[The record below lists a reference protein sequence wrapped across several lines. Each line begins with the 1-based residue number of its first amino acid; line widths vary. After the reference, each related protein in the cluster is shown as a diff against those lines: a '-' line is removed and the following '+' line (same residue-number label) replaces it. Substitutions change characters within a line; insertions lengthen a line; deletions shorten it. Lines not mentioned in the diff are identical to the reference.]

1 MKIGYVEQNLRE
13 MHVHACDAPIFTI
26 VADRESATELTAQHQ
41 QCATMTGKADSIG
54 DKKRILEKDI
64 GPIITYNH

>member
-13 MHVHACDAPIFTI
+13 LHVHACDVPIFTI
-26 VADRESATELTAQHQ
+26 VALRESATELTAQRQ

-54 DKKRILEKDI
+54 NKKRLLGKDI